1 MYSRNVCMHMCI
13 QPFLVRHLLYLV
25 IILQVV
31 FLCGAFQ
38 VLAEAEKE
46 LAVREPKDGEMMA
59 REDDRSEKL
68 PEWVE
73 ALRPVAKMATNV
85 GSRIR
90 IKVKEA
96 LELGPPQW
104 AKEQLEWSISKDVF
118 KGNASGPTKVYLLE
132 STGFRNFTFF

>member
-1 MYSRNVCMHMCI
+1 
-13 QPFLVRHLLYLV
+13 LGVRV
-25 IILQVV
+25 P
-31 FLCGAFQ
+31 
-38 VLAEAEKE
+38 KE
-46 LAVREPKDGEMMA
+46 GETKEG
-59 REDDRSEKL
+59 EDERSDKL

-73 ALRPVAKMATNV
+73 ALKPVAKMATNV

-118 KGNASGPTKVYLLE
+118 KGNASGPTKVHPLK
-132 STGFRNFTFF
+132 STGFRKFTLF

>member
-1 MYSRNVCMHMCI
+1 MFYE
-13 QPFLVRHLLYLV
+13 
-25 IILQVV
+25 
-31 FLCGAFQ
+31 AFQ

-46 LAVREPKDGEMMA
+46 LAIRVPKDGEMKEG
-59 REDDRSEKL
+59 EDDGSDKL

-73 ALRPVAKMATNV
+73 ALRPIAKMATNV

-104 AKEQLEWSISKDVF
+104 AREQLEWSISKDVF

-132 STGFRNFTFF
+132 SNGFQEGHFVLANCGVSRHRFLVV